1 MKVAVIFASGAGKRL
16 NPLTHTIHKSL
27 IKVGDLPLIEHII
40 ENLQTLK
47 SLQEIII
54 VTGYRHQDFLYLKD
68 KYSNLQIIENKD
80 YQNYESAYVLSL
92 LPKRIFEHDLFFIS
106 GDFVMKENCFSDSIQ
121 ANVMAAL
128 KRVDSKDDWSYQ
140 LDAEGNIIGLIKTND
155 SNSLLASEWSHISQ
169 DWGQLVAADL
179 SNQAE
184 LNVLKQTILG
194 QYLIKRS
201 LQDQMPL
208 KPYLIDY
215 DKFWDLDD
223 QNDLNRVEKYFHS

>member
-47 SLQEIII
+47 TLQEIII

-92 LPKRIFEHDLFFIS
+92 LPKRVFEHDLFFIS
-106 GDFVMKENCFSDSIQ
+106 GDFVMKENCFKDSIQ

-128 KRVDSKDDWSYQ
+128 KRVDTKDDWSYQ
-140 LDAEGNIIGLIKTND
+140 LDTRGNIIGLIKTND
-155 SNSLLASEWSHISQ
+155 SNSLLASEWSHIKQ
-169 DWGQLVAADL
+169 DWGQLIAADL
-179 SNQAE
+179 PNQAE

-201 LQDQMPL
+201 LQDKMPL

-223 QNDLNRVEKYFHS
+223 QNDLDRVEKYFHS